1 MRTEGSVILALGA
14 DPGASTG
21 LALVSLWP
29 AGARLLALWS
39 VHGSSLPLWW
49 ARASAAAQEA
59 RELAAETDA
68 RAWVEAIPATMREGS
83 IAGVTRGHA
92 AWAGLGQRRG
102 LLMGALMAA
111 GWPVEDIDQRDWTAA
126 ARVQASKQ
134 GIDPRVRLREA
145 AALVAGAGAALDAL
159 PSDTEAAAQRQIDA
173 AEAVLIA
180 LGAAVRVRGGL
191 AGAPMKKPAAG
202 RGRK

>member
-1 MRTEGSVILALGA
+1 MGKHIAALGG

-21 LALVSLWP
+21 LALVVLPP
-29 AGARLLALWS
+29 AGAPCLLGLWS
-39 VHGSSLPLWW
+39 IHGSSLPLWW
-49 ARASAAAQEA
+49 ERASAAARQA
-59 RELAAETDA
+59 RELAGESDA

-102 LLMGALMAA
+102 LLLGALLAE
-111 GWPVEDIDQRDWTAA
+111 GWTVEDIDQRDWTAA

-145 AALVAGAGAALDAL
+145 AALVVGAGAALDAL
-159 PSDTEAAAQRQIDA
+159 PCDTEAAAQRQVDA

-191 AGAPMKKPAAG
+191 AGVPTKRPAAS
-202 RGRK
+202 RGRR